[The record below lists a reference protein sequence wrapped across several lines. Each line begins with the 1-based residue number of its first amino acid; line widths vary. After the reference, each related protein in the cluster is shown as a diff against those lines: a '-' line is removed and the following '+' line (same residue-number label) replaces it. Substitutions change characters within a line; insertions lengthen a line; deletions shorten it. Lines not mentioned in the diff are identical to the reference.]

1 MSPREI
7 QTVLIE
13 DVVRPKRAPS
23 RKLALTH
30 GSDFASGI
38 DADFRPE
45 QATSDKSAAFRTNA
59 PVVIL
64 HLFV

>member
-7 QTVLIE
+7 KTVLIE

-45 QATSDKSAAFRTNA
+45 QATSDKSVGF
-59 PVVIL
+59 
-64 HLFV
+64 